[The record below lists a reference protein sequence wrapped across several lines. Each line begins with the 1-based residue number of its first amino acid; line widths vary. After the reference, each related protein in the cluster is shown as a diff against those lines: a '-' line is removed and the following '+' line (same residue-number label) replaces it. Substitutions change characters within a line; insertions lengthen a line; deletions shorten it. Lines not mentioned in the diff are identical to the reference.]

1 MISQVVAPDLWLVD
15 LERGLPTRLTS
26 SETPEAGPVWSPD
39 SRRLAFRSSRVESF
53 ALDLYW
59 KDVDGTTEETPIA
72 PKLTPGLP
80 NDWSPDGKFILFTRG
95 PDPNT
100 GDIFTLSVEQKQVQ
114 PVLQT
119 PFGESAARLSADGRW
134 MAYVSNESGQNEV
147 YVCPFTI
154 ADGKPSVGPKWRVST
169 AGGSCRVGGGGK
181 ELFYR
186 SAAGDFMAVD
196 VKAAG
201 ETIQTSLPR
210 QLFPAIPGV
219 HAWDVTADGQ
229 RFLIS
234 NPLRSTTAPVADP
247 ITVVLNWKRT
257 LAATPRSRPLIPI
270 PEL

>member
-1 MISQVVAPDLWLVD
+1 
-15 LERGLPTRLTS
+15 
-26 SETPEAGPVWSPD
+26 
-39 SRRLAFRSSRVESF
+39 
-53 ALDLYW
+53 
-59 KDVDGTTEETPIA
+59 
-72 PKLTPGLP
+72 
-80 NDWSPDGKFILFTRG
+80 
-95 PDPNT
+95 
-100 GDIFTLSVEQKQVQ
+100 
-114 PVLQT
+114 
-119 PFGESAARLSADGRW
+119 

-147 YVCPFTI
+147 YVRPFTI

-169 AGGSCRVGGGGK
+169 AGGVVPRWRRDGK

-257 LAATPRSRPLIPI
+257 LAATP
-270 PEL
+270 